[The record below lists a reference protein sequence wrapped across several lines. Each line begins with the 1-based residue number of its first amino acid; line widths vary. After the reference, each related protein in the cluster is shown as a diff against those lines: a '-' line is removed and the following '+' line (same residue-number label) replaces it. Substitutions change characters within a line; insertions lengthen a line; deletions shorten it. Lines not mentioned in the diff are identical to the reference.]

1 MFTTDATSH
10 IALDGRIA
18 GLVQPND
25 GNCYVNN
32 DNIYD
37 KTAILV
43 SLAVFVFIIIF
54 CLMYDH
60 KINLKQSTLK
70 LVWNTVLDKML
81 FSKSIST
88 TGCIRVGR
96 LIV

>member
-43 SLAVFVFIIIF
+43 SLAVFVFIISF

-60 KINLKQSTLK
+60 KI
-70 LVWNTVLDKML
+70 WNTVLDKML
-81 FSKSIST
+81 FKKSISK
-88 TGCIRVGR
+88 TGCIRVG
-96 LIV
+96 